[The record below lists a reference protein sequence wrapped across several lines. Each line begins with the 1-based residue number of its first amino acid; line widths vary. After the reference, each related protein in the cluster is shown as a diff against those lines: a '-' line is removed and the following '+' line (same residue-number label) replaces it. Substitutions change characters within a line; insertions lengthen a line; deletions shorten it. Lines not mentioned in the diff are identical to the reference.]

1 MKSIRC
7 LVWLFLGG
15 GGGGGAMDAGGGS
28 GEGRGRIHEFHFCHL
43 ECIYMGF
50 RTYLACSLLVLALHF

>member
-1 MKSIRC
+1 
-7 LVWLFLGG
+7 
-15 GGGGGAMDAGGGS
+15 MDAGGGS